1 MLSDVVFLT
10 GIAAVAS
17 FLLTPLVCQAAIRLD
32 LFDHPG
38 VRKIHVKP
46 VPRLGGVGVFASA
59 LVAVLAVPGLQT
71 WGVID
76 VPVASGFLVPLLL
89 GCTVL
94 FLVGLWDDL
103 WQLSVGVKLLGQ
115 AIASLIPIL
124 WGIGFDHVS
133 IFGSRSVQLG
143 YVALPLTFLWVIGV
157 TNAFNLID
165 GLDGLSSG
173 LAIIAAGT
181 FALLFLLKGDVQSA
195 LVPLVLLGAVAGFLW
210 HNFHPAKIFLG
221 DSGSLIVGY
230 TLAVTAVVGSRTDA
244 TSWPIAIL
252 LLVLGVPI
260 LDTLLAMTRRLIE
273 SLRIIRRDRTTSCL
287 KRIRHFAGLLQ
298 ADQRH
303 MHYGLLTRGFSH
315 RGAVLVLYGIATI
328 LAALACLIAILFD

>member
-1 MLSDVVFLT
+1 M
-10 GIAAVAS
+10 
-17 FLLTPLVCQAAIRLD
+17 
-32 LFDHPG
+32 
-38 VRKIHVKP
+38 
-46 VPRLGGVGVFASA
+46 FASA
-59 LVAVLAVPGLQT
+59 LMAVMAVPGLQI

-76 VPVASGFLVPLLL
+76 MPVAFGALVPLLL
-89 GCTVL
+89 GCAIL

-103 WQLSVGVKLLGQ
+103 WHLSVGVKLMGQ
-115 AIASLIPIL
+115 AVASLIPIL

-133 IFGSRSVQLG
+133 IFGSRSMDLG
-143 YVALPLTFLWVIGV
+143 YAALPLTFLWVIVV

-181 FALLFLLKGDVQSA
+181 FALLFLIKGDVQSA
-195 LVPLVLLGAVAGFLW
+195 LVPLVLIGAVAGFLW

-273 SLRIIRRDRTTSCL
+273 SLQTIRRDREASCL
-287 KRIRHFAGLLQ
+287 KRIRHFACLLQ

-303 MHYGLLTRGFSH
+303 MHYGLLTHGFSH
-315 RGAVLVLYGIATI
+315 RGAVLVLYGLAT
-328 LAALACLIAILFD
+328 LFATLACLIVILFV